1 MVRVEQ
7 KNAAEEW
14 NDTGRMADA
23 GREALPDMSSNGFVI
38 DKDILKALKSD
49 SVVWENFNKF
59 PLLIDTR

>member
-1 MVRVEQ
+1 MER
-7 KNAAEEW
+7 
-14 NDTGRMADA
+14 TGRMTDA